1 MNLEL
6 NSYTS
11 SLMQET
17 QSINKDK
24 SAQKRYDKYIVAI
37 GASAGGLEAIHEF
50 FDHMPAT
57 ASFSFVVI
65 QHLSSDYKS
74 LLVEL
79 VGKHT
84 HMKVFEATHDM
95 AIQQDCVYIIPN
107 NKLMTLEKG
116 RLKLADKS
124 TEKAPNTAIDTF
136 LHTLAKDKKEKAIAI
151 ILSGTG
157 TDGTKGIQSIKDNG
171 GMVIV
176 QDPTSAKFDGMPN
189 SAISSGNVDYIELPA
204 QMHEQLFNYV
214 HEEPIKI
221 LENGQVDE
229 AMLDEIFN
237 LVHEHSGNDFNLYKT
252 PTIIRRIGRRMN
264 ERNVKK
270 LQEYINLLQHEPDE
284 VKLLGQDF
292 LIGVTKFF
300 RDAKAFEQLS
310 EVAISEIVAKKENG
324 EAIKIWVCACST
336 GQEAYSIAALVN
348 DVVDRSGK
356 RLEIKIFA
364 SDIDEKSIEIA
375 ARNEYPLSVK
385 NEIPPHLLKKY
396 FVQEGKFYRV
406 VPHIRKQIVFA
417 RHDVIKS
424 PPFIKNDLITCRNM
438 LIYVNTIL
446 QEKILSTF
454 HFSLNTNGF
463 LFLGSSETATPIK
476 AGITE
481 VSSKAK
487 IYTKTGKINYSTY
500 NTYNTSHKTIVA
512 DDRKRLQTPVDTS
525 SPLAAKMTEFISK
538 DLGYVGINID
548 RAYVMKDAV
557 GDYRKYL
564 SLPEFKIELNLL
576 KMVPRDVSV
585 VLNAGLRKAWKEQL
599 PQKIQKVRFKQGER
613 DMMVDISIVPPDAS
627 NEMGATMVIFVER
640 QGEEQHDRQ
649 ETDVSILHE
658 GAQAEYVYELE
669 AELNDTRTN
678 LQMAVEEMET
688 TNEEL
693 QSSNEELLSANEELQ
708 SSNEELQS
716 LNEELHTLNTE
727 HQLKIKELFELNDD
741 LNNYFRS
748 TNIGQIFLDATML
761 IRKFNPAAVAMVN
774 LIDADVGRSIEHISN
789 NIKLETLTAD
799 IKGVLASGI
808 NLEKEVQL
816 RNGSRSLMRIMPYVR
831 KDGKTDGAVV
841 SFVDITQLTELN
853 NIISGVF
860 NASLNAILAFR
871 TIRDEKHFITD
882 FECITYN
889 DSALAL
895 LGEQYDT
902 LRGQRLAQLPILAA
916 NHLMQKYHH
925 VVEKGESLQ
934 TDIVVDDQKWY
945 QLVAVKMSDGFV
957 LTLTDLSQQK
967 LAEQKLKKNYNE
979 LLLAREKLK
988 GLNSELEVKVQERTL
1003 ELSQSEERFNLV
1015 SHATNDTI
1023 WDWDLANNTMWRSD
1037 NFVKMFGYEN
1047 KDEHKNI
1054 GFWFERIHPQDR
1066 ERVKRGVY
1074 DSINHNE
1081 TQWNAEYRFL
1091 KANGEYATLLDRGT
1105 IQTDHLGT
1113 PYRMV
1118 GSIIDISQL
1127 VDTEFRLSTTERK
1140 FKKIFESNVIGIL
1153 FSNTLTG
1160 RIDDANDVF
1169 LDLLGYTREDFE
1181 SGNIDWM
1188 SITTEQSLPISQISA
1203 KLLKEQGFCPP
1214 FEKQYVRKDGQIIEV
1229 MVGSALLDEEGRT
1242 EAVTYVIDIS
1252 KQKYVEKKRAELQKL
1267 VKKQQDEFYSIFK
1280 NAPALITIRR
1290 GKELR
1295 YEFVNEAFRK
1305 FDGGEDYIGKSE
1317 LGNNS
1322 QFEAE
1327 QLKAIERRVLETGR
1341 PFMTNAYKFTK
1352 VDAESKSTSDAW
1364 YDLIVN
1370 PVFSD
1375 NGEID
1380 GIAFFGFEVT
1390 ELINAKEATEEL
1402 MNRKDEFMSIASHEL
1417 KTPITSIKGF
1427 LQFALRM
1434 AEQRKFEQIYSFIDK
1449 ANKQIEKLT
1458 TLVNDLLDVTKIQ
1471 AGKMIF
1477 NFSEFDIEDVIGDAL
1492 DGVQAQVNQHLV
1504 IKNIEP
1510 ATIYGDRNRI
1520 EQVLSNFISNA
1531 IKYSPDGKKIIITA
1545 GINEGKLRVSV
1556 QDFGIGIPKSK
1567 SKFVFDRFF
1576 RVEESSHL
1584 FAGLG
1589 LGLYIS
1595 AEIVHRHNGEIGV
1608 DSQEGEGATFWF
1620 EIPLE
1625 NKMI

>member
-1 MNLEL
+1 
-6 NSYTS
+6 
-11 SLMQET
+11 MQEI
-17 QSINKDK
+17 QSIKKDK
-24 SAQKRYDKYIVAI
+24 PSNKRYDKYIVAI

-50 FDHMPAT
+50 FDHMPAN

-136 LHTLAKDKKEKAIAI
+136 LHTLAKDKKEKAIAV

-204 QMHEQLFNYV
+204 HMHEQLFNYV
-214 HEEPIKI
+214 NEEPIKI

-229 AMLDEIFN
+229 AKLDEIFE
-237 LVHEHSGNDFNLYKT
+237 LVHEHSGNDFHLYKT

-264 ERNVKK
+264 ERNIKK
-270 LQEYINLLQHEPDE
+270 LNDYVELLQNDPEE
-284 VKLLGQDF
+284 VKVLGQDF
-292 LIGVTKFF
+292 LIGVTRFF
-300 RDAKAFEQLS
+300 RDPKAFEQLS
-310 EVAISEIVAKKENG
+310 ELAIREIVGKKENG
-324 EAIKIWVCACST
+324 DSIKVWVCACST
-336 GQEAYSIAALVN
+336 GQEAYSVAALVN

-356 RLEIKIFA
+356 RIEVKIFA

-385 NEIPPHLLKKY
+385 AEIPAHYLKKY
-396 FVQEGKFYRV
+396 FVQEGKYYRAL
-406 VPHIRKQIVFA
+406 PHIRKQIVFA

-438 LIYVNTIL
+438 LIYVNNIL

-463 LFLGSSETATPIK
+463 LFLGSSETATAIK

-481 VSSKAK
+481 VSAKAK
-487 IYTKTGKINYSTY
+487 LYRKTGKINYSTY

-512 DDRKRLQTPVDTS
+512 DDRKRLKTPIDTS
-525 SPLAAKMTEFISK
+525 SPLASKLTEFISK
-538 DLGYVGINID
+538 DLGYVGVNID
-548 RAYVMKDAV
+548 RGYIMRDAI
-557 GDYRKYL
+557 GEYKKYL
-564 SLPEFKIELNLL
+564 SLPEFKIELNIL

-585 VLNAGLRKAWKEQL
+585 VLNAGLRKAWKDNQ
-599 PQKIQKVRFKQGER
+599 PQKIQKVRFKLEDR
-613 DMMVDISIVPPDAS
+613 EMLVDISIVPPEPN
-627 NEMGATMVIFVER
+627 NELGATMLVFAER
-640 QGEEQHDRQ
+640 LLEDLPDHKEIDL
-649 ETDVSILHE
+649 SILHE

-761 IRKFNPAAVAMVN
+761 IRKFNPAAIAMVN
-774 LIDADVGRSIEHISN
+774 LIEADVGRSIEHISN
-789 NIKLETLTAD
+789 NIRLETLTSD
-799 IKGVLASGI
+799 IKGVLVSG
-808 NLEKEVQL
+808 NTLEKEVQL
-816 RNGSRSLMRIMPYVR
+816 RSGARSLMRIMPYVR
-831 KDGKTDGAVV
+831 KDGKTDGAVI
-841 SFVDITQLTELN
+841 SFVDITQLTELT

-871 TIRDEKHFITD
+871 AVRDEKHFIVD
-882 FECITYN
+882 FECLTFN
-889 DSALAL
+889 ESALSL
-895 LGEQYDT
+895 LGKKDAT
-902 LRGQRLAQLPILAA
+902 IKGNRLGQLPILSA
-916 NHLMQKYHH
+916 NNMFQKYLQ

-934 TDIVVDDQKWY
+934 TDVVVDDDKWL

-967 LAEQKLKKNYNE
+967 MAEQKLKKNYNE

-988 GLNSELEVKVQERTL
+988 GLNSALEAKVQERTL

-1023 WDWDLANNTMWRSD
+1023 WDWDLANNSMWRSD

-1047 KDEHKNI
+1047 DFESQNI
-1054 GFWFERIHPQDR
+1054 NFWFGKIHPQDR
-1066 ERVKRGVY
+1066 ERVKRDVY
-1074 DSINHNE
+1074 DSINHNH
-1081 TQWNAEYRFL
+1081 TQWSAEYRFL
-1091 KANGEYATLLDRGT
+1091 KADGEYATLLDRGT
-1105 IQTDHLGT
+1105 IQTDHFGT

-1153 FSNTLTG
+1153 FSNTVTG

-1181 SGNIDWM
+1181 NGNIDWM
-1188 SITTEQSLPISQISA
+1188 SITTEQSLPISQISS

-1214 FEKQYVRKDGQIIEV
+1214 FEKQYIRKDGHTIEV
-1229 MVGSALLDEEGRT
+1229 MVGSALLDDEGRT
-1242 EAVTYVIDIS
+1242 DAVTYVIDIS
-1252 KQKYVEKKRAELQKL
+1252 KQKYIEKKRAELQKL

-1280 NAPALITIRR
+1280 NAPALVTIRR
-1290 GKELR
+1290 GVELR
-1295 YEFVNEAFRK
+1295 YEFVNDAFQA
-1305 FDGGEDYIGKSE
+1305 FDGGKEYIGKSE

-1322 QFEAE
+1322 QFESE
-1327 QLKAIERRVLETGR
+1327 QLKHIEQQVLKSGK
-1341 PFMTNAYKFTK
+1341 PFMTNAYKFTRT
-1352 VDAESKSTSDAW
+1352 DPESKASSDAW
-1364 YDLIVN
+1364 YDLILN

-1375 NGEID
+1375 SGNID

-1477 NFSEFDIEDVIGDAL
+1477 NFSEFNIEEVIEDAL
-1492 DGVQAQVNQHLV
+1492 DGVQEQVNQHVV
-1504 IKNIEP
+1504 IKDIHP
-1510 ATIYGDRNRI
+1510 AKTYGDRNRI

-1531 IKYSPDGKKIIITA
+1531 IKYSPDGKKIIISA
-1545 GINEGKLRVSV
+1545 SIHEGNLRVSV
-1556 QDFGIGIPKSK
+1556 QDFGIGIPKSQ

-1576 RVEESSHL
+1576 RVEESAHL

-1595 AEIVHRHNGEIGV
+1595 AEIVQRHKGEIGV

-1620 EIPLE
+1620 EIPLQ
-1625 NKMI
+1625 KK